1 MLSSLAVKNG
11 LLLELWFYS
20 FTVQKVSWNCT
31 GLKSFKHLFSI
42 DSPNNFEDGSKDF
55 SPGDLKVWINRSQ
68 CKYDLDLRV
77 LEFGLETFD
86 FENVVFT
93 LFAFGETSFGFSKM
107 VFGFEVFVFGE
118 TFIGFGVFVFGETLF
133 SFEAFS
139 FSAVDASFCF
149 INLGDKNF
157 SFGVFKL
164 GRAVLAF
171 GKEGLNFWAA
181 GFELELTFFNL
192 SDVSLGGVIF
202 AFWLEFFGESSFDF
216 VETVLAFRETLFDLP
231 ASIFDFDKEGFD
243 APILCLPIF
252 GFDFSSGIALDTR
265 MWFLVQASS
274 EFTASPIN
282 FESCE
287 ILIVKRL

>member
-1 MLSSLAVKNG
+1 

-31 GLKSFKHLFSI
+31 GLKSFEYLFSI
-42 DSPNNFEDGSKDF
+42 DFEDGSKDF
-55 SPGDLKVWINRSQ
+55 SPGDLKVWINGSQ
-68 CKYDLDLRV
+68 CKFDLDLRV
-77 LEFGLETFD
+77 LEFGLE
-86 FENVVFT
+86 
-93 LFAFGETSFGFSKM
+93 A
-107 VFGFEVFVFGE
+107 
-118 TFIGFGVFVFGETLF
+118 FIGFWVFVFGETLL

-164 GRAVLAF
+164 GGAVLAF
-171 GKEGLNFWAA
+171 SNEGLDFCAA
-181 GFELELTFFNL
+181 GFELELTFFNF
-192 SDVSLGGVIF
+192 SEVSLVGVIF
-202 AFWLEFFGESSFDF
+202 AFWLEIFDESSFDF
-216 VETVLAFRETLFDLP
+216 VETVFAFRETLFDLP

-274 EFTASPIN
+274 EFTVSPIN

-287 ILIVKRL
+287 ILIVKTS